1 MDRRAFISGI
11 TLGLLAA
18 PLAAEAQPVAG
29 KVPRIGLL
37 SVGSD
42 PSRPLSPQWLAF
54 LDGLRA
60 LGYVEGQDIV
70 IERRFATGG
79 SERVAGMAHELVQL
93 GVDVIVAT
101 GLRENRAAG
110 QATRTIPIVMVVVD
124 DPVEAGFV
132 ESLARPGRNV
142 TGLAF
147 SATGIGEKYVELL
160 GKAVPSAKRMAVVAS
175 RPVPVGLLKEMQGAA
190 RTMHIAL
197 LSPIM
202 VRGAEEFESVFR
214 NARADRIGG
223 LIFPSDALAVLHSQ
237 RVVELAAK
245 YRFPAFYSHRE
256 FVEAG
261 GLMAYGP
268 SFVERFRRAATFVDK
283 ILKGGKPADLP
294 VEQPTKFELVIN
306 LKTAN
311 ALGLTIPASL
321 LQRADQ
327 VIE

>member
-1 MDRRAFISGI
+1 MHRRTFLG
-11 TLGLLAA
+11 TLAGGLLA

-60 LGYVEGQDIV
+60 LGYVEGQNIV
-70 IERRFATGG
+70 IERRFAAGG

-101 GLRENRAAG
+101 GLRENRAAD

-175 RPVPVGLLKEMQGAA
+175 RAVPAGLLKEMQGAA

-202 VRGAEEFESVFR
+202 VRGAEEFESVFT
-214 NARADRIGG
+214 NARVDRIGG

-245 YRFPAFYSHRE
+245 YRFPA
-256 FVEAG
+256 
-261 GLMAYGP
+261 
-268 SFVERFRRAATFVDK
+268 
-283 ILKGGKPADLP
+283 
-294 VEQPTKFELVIN
+294 
-306 LKTAN
+306 
-311 ALGLTIPASL
+311 
-321 LQRADQ
+321 
-327 VIE
+327 

>member
-1 MDRRAFISGI
+1 MDRRSFIGML
-11 TLGLLAA
+11 TGGLLAA
-18 PLAAEAQPVAG
+18 PLAAEAQPAG
-29 KVPRIGLL
+29 KVSRIGLL
-37 SVGSD
+37 SIGSD

-60 LGYVEGQDIV
+60 LGYVEQQNFV
-70 IERRFATGG
+70 IERRFAAGK
-79 SERVAGMAHELVQL
+79 SERVTGMAHELVQL

-101 GLRENRAAG
+101 GLRENQAAG

-124 DPVEAGFV
+124 DPVEAGFI
-132 ESLARPGRNV
+132 ESLARPGGNV

-175 RPVPVGLLKEMQGAA
+175 RTVPSGLLKEMQGAA
-190 RTMHIAL
+190 RILHIAL

-202 VRGAEEFESVFR
+202 VRSAEGFDSVFS

-223 LIFPSDALAVLHSQ
+223 LIFPSDALAVLHRQ
-237 RVVELAAK
+237 QVVELAAK
-245 YRFPAFYSHRE
+245 YRLPALYSHRE

-283 ILKGGKPADLP
+283 IVKGAKPTELP
-294 VEQPTKFELVIN
+294 VEQPTKFELLLN
-306 LKTAN
+306 LKTAK
-311 ALGLTIPASL
+311 ALGLTIPPSL